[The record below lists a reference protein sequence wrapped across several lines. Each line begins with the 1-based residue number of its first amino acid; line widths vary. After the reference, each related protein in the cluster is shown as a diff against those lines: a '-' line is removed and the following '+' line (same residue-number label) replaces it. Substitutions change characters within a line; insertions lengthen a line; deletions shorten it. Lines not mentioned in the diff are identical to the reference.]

1 MKGLNYKNKVILLM
15 LVVSLF
21 YQMFSV
27 RGDDRS
33 LFIKLDTL
41 IWMLLYND
49 LFKNATFLL
58 LMYQCYLKYNT
69 LAMTISDNLIMTM
82 ICVYTILIV
91 NYYQQFLLWMEILA
105 FYHTKIMMVG
115 VI

>member
-1 MKGLNYKNKVILLM
+1 M
-15 LVVSLF
+15 LVISLF

-41 IWMLLYND
+41 IWMLLYNY
-49 LFKNATFLL
+49 LFKNATVLL
-58 LMYQCYLKYNT
+58 LMYQGYLKWNT

-82 ICVYTILIV
+82 ICGYKILIG
-91 NYYQQFLLWMEILA
+91 NYYQQFLLCMDTLV
-105 FYHTKIMMVG
+105 F
-115 VI
+115 